1 MKILVLGCKGQ
12 LGRCLNDQLSN
23 IGQEAIYTSRE
34 NIDIS
39 DFEDTKNKILEIAPD
54 VVINATAYTFVDK
67 AEEDQL
73 TANLINHLAVA
84 NIAKICDQLSCWFI
98 HISTDYVFDG
108 NSKTSYKEDDKT
120 SPQCVYGKS
129 KLKGEL
135 AIKSSG
141 CKHIIIRTAWVY
153 SEYGNNFLKTILHL
167 GSESNEVRVVND
179 QIGSPTYA
187 QDVAK
192 AIIVI
197 LRKLNSEENILGTYH
212 FVGEVTCSWA
222 DFAEEILKE
231 AVRQDIIKNKPKVY
245 RINTSEFKTLA
256 KRPMHS
262 QLDCSKFK
270 YTFGIIPLNYTD
282 SIHSV
287 LVSLK

>member
-1 MKILVLGCKGQ
+1 
-12 LGRCLNDQLSN
+12 
-23 IGQEAIYTSRE
+23 
-34 NIDIS
+34 
-39 DFEDTKNKILEIAPD
+39 
-54 VVINATAYTFVDK
+54 
-67 AEEDQL
+67 
-73 TANLINHLAVA
+73 
-84 NIAKICDQLSCWFI
+84 
-98 HISTDYVFDG
+98 
-108 NSKTSYKEDDKT
+108 
-120 SPQCVYGKS
+120 
-129 KLKGEL
+129 
-135 AIKSSG
+135 
-141 CKHIIIRTAWVY
+141 
-153 SEYGNNFLKTILHL
+153 
-167 GSESNEVRVVND
+167 VRVVND